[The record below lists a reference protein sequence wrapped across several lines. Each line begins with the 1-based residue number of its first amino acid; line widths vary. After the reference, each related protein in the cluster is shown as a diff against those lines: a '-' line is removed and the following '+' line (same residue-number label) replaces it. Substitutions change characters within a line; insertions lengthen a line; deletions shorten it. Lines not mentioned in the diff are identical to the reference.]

1 MKLTI
6 FDGEDEVTMTRQEI
20 SELDGEK
27 VAALYF
33 TNEVYRSELKKKV
46 KVGESE
52 FDPLLEEVSSSAD
65 ALLTNLI
72 ARFGKDEALN
82 FAAGVS
88 LTIILEEDESN
99 D

>member
-27 VAALYF
+27 IAELYF
-33 TNEVYRSELKKKV
+33 TNEVYKSELKKKV
-46 KVGESE
+46 KAGEDE

-65 ALLTNLI
+65 TLLSNLI
-72 ARFGKDEALN
+72 ARFGKDDALN
-82 FAAGVS
+82 FAANVS

>member
-20 SELDGEK
+20 NELDDEK

-46 KVGESE
+46 KAGEYE

-72 ARFGKDEALN
+72 ARFGKDETLN

-88 LTIILEEDESN
+88 LAIILEEDESN

>member
-6 FDGEDEVTMTRQEI
+6 FDGEDEVILTRQEI
-20 SELDGEK
+20 SELESEK
-27 VAALYF
+27 VAELYF
-33 TNEVYRSELKKKV
+33 TNEVYKSELKKKI
-46 KVGESE
+46 KAGENE
-52 FDPLLEEVSSSAD
+52 FDSLLEEVSASAD
-65 ALLTNLI
+65 SLLTNLI

-82 FAAGVS
+82 FAAGIS